1 MAPYYSQL
9 LSFSKRQHLPLCGS
23 CLVRIISSL
32 LRGSNSFCGVP
43 EESAINRGRPK
54 ETDVSVM
61 WLISGYSEIS
71 QFWTRIWLPTALTNT
86 PHPPHPPTLSHY
98 HRGSHDGVVRFTLIN
113 VNMVSFQC
121 NSFRCL
127 APRVGAAAKVTQS
140 HQRPCWTWNLDGFP
154 IRPMKRRT
162 CCYSHNR
169 VVIFFSFLKSDA
181 RLSQGCFEC
190 FCFFYQYAEELRSHI
205 RKRNKGGKTR
215 SFSYFFMETRSS
227 WFEITNLKCWK
238 KCVIILMLFV
248 LFLKSLFIFIHI
260 RSPNMFRMNWTKL
273 N

>member
-86 PHPPHPPTLSHY
+86 TPPPPTPSHY

-127 APRVGAAAKVTQS
+127 APRVGAAAKVTQ
-140 HQRPCWTWNLDGFP
+140 RVTNGPVERGIWMGFP
-154 IRPMKRRT
+154 FGRWKGA
-162 CCYSHNR
+162 R
-169 VVIFFSFLKSDA
+169 VAIITTELLLFFFP
-181 RLSQGCFEC
+181 F
-190 FCFFYQYAEELRSHI
+190 
-205 RKRNKGGKTR
+205 
-215 SFSYFFMETRSS
+215 
-227 WFEITNLKCWK
+227 
-238 KCVIILMLFV
+238 
-248 LFLKSLFIFIHI
+248 
-260 RSPNMFRMNWTKL
+260 
-273 N
+273 